1 MFLVVVYNKYLY
13 TIGACC
19 DNDET
24 SKYNLANKKN
34 KTLLKMIKFLS
45 SMLLASINRACVVK
59 LLVLIALLGTF
70 CGTTRIAQAKSGKST
85 EATQSGQAKKTKK
98 WHEADFVDAHCLGEI
113 EFVLSDRTRVDCLTD
128 THAIEYD
135 WGKKWAESLGQA
147 LFYSAMTGKK
157 AGIVLIVNPRTKDRY
172 LKRLN
177 KAISDNN
184 LDVDVWTIKE
194 QKT

>member
-1 MFLVVVYNKYLY
+1 
-13 TIGACC
+13 
-19 DNDET
+19 
-24 SKYNLANKKN
+24 
-34 KTLLKMIKFLS
+34 MIKQLPSIPRVFFVSLKLFAVIAFLS
-45 SMLLASINRACVVK
+45 TCSL
-59 LLVLIALLGTF
+59 
-70 CGTTRIAQAKSGKST
+70 AQAKSAKPAKS
-85 EATQSGQAKKTKK
+85 GK
-98 WHEADFVDAHCLGEI
+98 WHEEDFVDAHCKGEI
-113 EFVLSDRTRVDCLTD
+113 EHVLADRTRVDCLTA

-157 AGIVLIVNPRTKDRY
+157 AGIVLIVNPRTKERY

-184 LDVDVWTIKE
+184 LDVDVWTITN

>member
-1 MFLVVVYNKYLY
+1 MIKLFSSIPRVVVV
-13 TIGACC
+13 
-19 DNDET
+19 
-24 SKYNLANKKN
+24 S
-34 KTLLKMIKFLS
+34 F
-45 SMLLASINRACVVK
+45 K
-59 LLVLIALLGTF
+59 LFAVLTVLFTVLF
-70 CGTTRIAQAKSGKST
+70 AQAKSEQST
-85 EATQSGQAKKTKK
+85 K
-98 WHEADFVDAHCLGEI
+98 WHEADFVDAYCQGEI
-113 EFVLSDRTRVDCLTD
+113 EYVLADRTRVDCLTS

-184 LDVDVWTIKE
+184 LDVDVWTITN

>member
-1 MFLVVVYNKYLY
+1 MIKLFSSTPPVSL
-13 TIGACC
+13 
-19 DNDET
+19 
-24 SKYNLANKKN
+24 
-34 KTLLKMIKFLS
+34 KTLGQVTLFT
-45 SMLLASINRACVVK
+45 
-59 LLVLIALLGTF
+59 ALLSLAMLVQPTF
-70 CGTTRIAQAKSGKST
+70 AESIQ
-85 EATQSGQAKKTKK
+85 EKK
-98 WHEADFVDAHCLGEI
+98 WHEADFVDAHCRGEI
-113 EFVLSDRTRVDCLTD
+113 EFVLADRTRVDCLTD

-184 LDVDVWTIKE
+184 LDVDVWTIK
-194 QKT
+194 QRKS

>member
-1 MFLVVVYNKYLY
+1 MIKRL
-13 TIGACC
+13 
-19 DNDET
+19 T
-24 SKYNLANKKN
+24 SKQGVLLN
-34 KTLLKMIKFLS
+34 TLLLMT
-45 SMLLASINRACVVK
+45 
-59 LLVLIALLGTF
+59 LLGTF
-70 CGTTRIAQAKSGKST
+70 LSIATHVQAIP
-85 EATQSGQAKKTKK
+85 AKIVQTKK
-98 WHEADFVDAHCLGEI
+98 WHEADFVDAHCRGEV
-113 EFVLSDRTRVDCLTD
+113 EFVLADRTRVDCLTD

-184 LDVDVWTIKE
+184 LNVDVWTIKQRE
-194 QKT
+194 S

>member
-1 MFLVVVYNKYLY
+1 MIKRL
-13 TIGACC
+13 
-19 DNDET
+19 T
-24 SKYNLANKKN
+24 SKQGVLLN
-34 KTLLKMIKFLS
+34 TLLLMT
-45 SMLLASINRACVVK
+45 
-59 LLVLIALLGTF
+59 LLGTF
-70 CGTTRIAQAKSGKST
+70 LSIATHVQAIPVKIV
-85 EATQSGQAKKTKK
+85 QTKK
-98 WHEADFVDAHCLGEI
+98 WHEADFVDAHCRGEV
-113 EFVLSDRTRVDCLTD
+113 EFVLADRTRVDCLTD

-184 LDVDVWTIKE
+184 LNVDVWTIKQRE
-194 QKT
+194 S